1 MSYRSSSQ
9 VERKPARLIAY
20 RGPRALVAY
29 HNGQTYSMPSEP
41 LKLLLLRAGDP
52 FLVIITWESG
62 KIRDVRAER
71 PAPRRED
78 VRPMSMVKVMVKKGR
93 RVQTRR

>member
-1 MSYRSSSQ
+1 
-9 VERKPARLIAY
+9 
-20 RGPRALVAY
+20 LVAY

-41 LKLLLLRAGDP
+41 LKKLLLAAGDP
-52 FLVIITWESG
+52 FFVIITWESG
-62 KIRDVRAER
+62 NIRDVRAER

-78 VRPMSMVKVMVKKGR
+78 VRPVTMPKIMVKEGR